1 LSYQL
6 GIDLGTTF
14 TAAATTRDG
23 QTRIVE
29 LGGRGATVPSVIFL
43 KEDETILA
51 GEPADRRAQA
61 EPGRVARE
69 FKRRIGDPT
78 PIILGGVPYSADRLA
93 SALLKWVVETVT
105 EREGGPPDA
114 ITITFP
120 ANWGPFKRDLL
131 EQAIH
136 TADIA
141 AATILTEPEAAAIY
155 YASLER
161 VDTGTIISV
170 FDLGGGTFDTV
181 VLRKTPEGF
190 EVLGRPE
197 GIERLG
203 GIDFDEAVF
212 SHVRASLEG
221 VIEALDPDDPAALAA
236 IGRLRR
242 DCVDAKEALSS
253 DTEAIIPV
261 LLPALQTEV
270 RITRAEFEAMIRP
283 RLSEAIDATRRSFK
297 SAIIEAEEVTAV
309 LLVGGSSRIPLVAQ
323 MVAAGLGRPI
333 SLDVHPKHAVALGAA
348 MATGRNTQPLTTS
361 PTATPPI
368 ATPPVTAPPTPR
380 TEPMAKQPAS
390 PRELS
395 TLLSER
401 KGLIVGVAAAVILV
415 LAVAAFLS
423 GGDESPGDKNEN
435 PLAATTTTEVVAATA
450 PATTAA
456 PPTTAPTTTMP
467 ATTTSTSA
475 TTTSTTATTTTLPQM
490 PLDLEAVRLVSIT
503 LNGNVFVVTYE
514 ANFNPLISSDP
525 SRYHLHFFWDT
536 YDPATVGS
544 NEPSATRGDWQ
555 IWDTD
560 SDGEW
565 IFDDWLDGEAPFGA
579 TSICAVP
586 ATSTHA
592 VANVERVA
600 EAFDCILLPSP

>member
-1 LSYQL
+1 MSYQL

-114 ITITFP
+114 ISITFP

-141 AATILTEPEAAAIY
+141 SATTLTEPEAAAIY

-221 VIEALDPDDPAALAA
+221 VIESLDPDDPAALAA

-253 DTEAIIPV
+253 DTEAVIPV
-261 LLPALQTEV
+261 LLPSLQTEV

-283 RLSEAIDATRRSFK
+283 RLTEAIDATRRSFK
-297 SAIIEAEEVTAV
+297 SANIEAEEVTAV

-323 MVAAGLGRPI
+323 LVAAGLGRPI

-348 MATGRNTQPLTTS
+348 MATEQNTQPS
-361 PTATPPI
+361 
-368 ATPPVTAPPTPR
+368 
-380 TEPMAKQPAS
+380 
-390 PRELS
+390 
-395 TLLSER
+395 
-401 KGLIVGVAAAVILV
+401 
-415 LAVAAFLS
+415 
-423 GGDESPGDKNEN
+423 
-435 PLAATTTTEVVAATA
+435 
-450 PATTAA
+450 AA
-456 PPTTAPTTTMP
+456 PPTAS
-467 ATTTSTSA
+467 STPHTKPVAKQPS
-475 TTTSTTATTTTLPQM
+475 SPQG
-490 PLDLEAVRLVSIT
+490 PFHIIFWAQWPNCRR
-503 LNGNVFVVTYE
+503 
-514 ANFNPLISSDP
+514 SSCSHPRTGCRRVP
-525 SRYHLHFFWDT
+525 SR
-536 YDPATVGS
+536 G
-544 NEPSATRGDWQ
+544 
-555 IWDTD
+555 
-560 SDGEW
+560 
-565 IFDDWLDGEAPFGA
+565 
-579 TSICAVP
+579 
-586 ATSTHA
+586 
-592 VANVERVA
+592 
-600 EAFDCILLPSP
+600 

>member
-1 LSYQL
+1 MSYQL

-114 ITITFP
+114 ISITFP

-141 AATILTEPEAAAIY
+141 SATTLTEPEAAAIY

-221 VIEALDPDDPAALAA
+221 VIESLDPDDPAALAA

-253 DTEAIIPV
+253 DTEAVIPV
-261 LLPALQTEV
+261 LLPSLQTEV

-283 RLSEAIDATRRSFK
+283 RLTEAIDATRRSFK
-297 SAIIEAEEVTAV
+297 SANIEAEEVTAV

-323 MVAAGLGRPI
+323 LVAAGLGRPI

-348 MATGRNTQPLTTS
+348 MATEQNTQPS
-361 PTATPPI
+361 A
-368 ATPPVTAPPTPR
+368 APPMASSTLHTKPV
-380 TEPMAKQPAS
+380 AKQPSS
-390 PRELS
+390 PRAPS
-395 TLLSER
+395 TLLSGR
-401 KGLIVGVAAAVILV
+401 NGLIAGVAAAVILV
-415 LAVAAFLS
+415 LAIVGFLPK
-423 GGDESPGDKNEN
+423 GDDGD
-435 PLAATTTTEVVAATA
+435 PLAVTTTTIEPAAS
-450 PATTAA
+450 
-456 PPTTAPTTTMP
+456 TAPTTTAVP
-467 ATTTSTSA
+467 PTTAVATTMPS
-475 TTTSTTATTTTLPQM
+475 TTTSTTTTTTTPTTTTTTTTTTVPGM
-490 PLDLEAVRLVSIT
+490 PLDIEALRLTSIALIGDT
-503 LNGNVFVVTYE
+503 YSVDYE
-514 ANFNPLISSDP
+514 ANYDPLISSDA
-525 SRYHLHFFWDT
+525 SFHHIHFFWNV
-536 YDPATVGS
+536 YEPATVGT
-544 NEPSATRGDWQ
+544 NEPSSTRGSWQ
-555 IWDTD
+555 LWDKNSTGD
-560 SDGEW
+560 QTFDAWSISD
-565 IFDDWLDGEAPFGA
+565 LPPGA

-592 VANVERVA
+592 VANVDRVA
-600 EAFDCILLPSP
+600 EAFDCILLPSS